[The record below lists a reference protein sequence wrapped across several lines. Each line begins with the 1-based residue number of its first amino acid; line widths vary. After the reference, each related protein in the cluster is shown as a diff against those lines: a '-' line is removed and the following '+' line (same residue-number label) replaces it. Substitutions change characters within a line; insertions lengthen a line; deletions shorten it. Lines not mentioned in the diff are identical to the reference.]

1 MANRSDSSS
10 DGDSSRST
18 FDEVETSIEEL
29 RSDAE
34 DSPKI
39 EGPPSK
45 RSRKVPARFKDS
57 ACTPNTTRILEEF
70 DTLIKDSKSTN
81 LTAGSNM
88 TYGLACC
95 NLIVY
100 SYAGYCILAC
110 LDFVYLETL
119 CASFIYHPLCVPL
132 QRK

>member
-1 MANRSDSSS
+1 MFGTYTATPDSISSFSKDILQVFLMANRSDSSS

-29 RSDAE
+29 LSKAE

-57 ACTPNTTRILEEF
+57 ACTPNTTRVLEEF
-70 DTLIKDSKSTN
+70 DTLMKDSKSN
-81 LTAGSNM
+81 
-88 TYGLACC
+88 
-95 NLIVY
+95 
-100 SYAGYCILAC
+100 
-110 LDFVYLETL
+110 
-119 CASFIYHPLCVPL
+119 
-132 QRK
+132 

>member
-29 RSDAE
+29 LSDAE
-34 DSPKI
+34 ESEAPKI

-70 DTLIKDSKSTN
+70 DTLMKDSKSN
-81 LTAGSNM
+81 
-88 TYGLACC
+88 
-95 NLIVY
+95 
-100 SYAGYCILAC
+100 
-110 LDFVYLETL
+110 
-119 CASFIYHPLCVPL
+119 
-132 QRK
+132 